1 MIQKTHKIKT
11 YFAPLPARELIG
23 DKTLVQKKY
32 KMSKWSV
39 FLSATF
45 GYAFFYVCRL
55 SLSVIKKP
63 LVDADIFD
71 PAQLGQIGSALFF
84 SYAIGKLVNGFLSDH
99 LNVNKFISIGLL
111 FTALA
116 NLILGFFPVFL
127 VFIIVWGL
135 SGWFQSQGA
144 APCVVALT
152 RWFKANERGTYYAAW
167 SASHNIGKAIAFT
180 LLPLLI
186 GFGGWRWG
194 FWGAGVVGIIGAIMV
209 KLFLYDSPESKGLP
223 SVVSL
228 EQKQKGGKRSENKPQ
243 DVSSSQ
249 KSILKNP
256 AIWLLALSSALM
268 YVIRYAIESWGVF
281 YAEAEKGYSNVE
293 AAQII
298 GLTAISGII
307 GTVLSGFISDRFF
320 KGSRNV
326 PALVAGILNVL
337 SVSVF
342 LFYSNSNVFTDSIS
356 MIVHG
361 FAIGIL
367 ITFLGGLMA
376 VDLAPK
382 KAAGAAMG
390 LIGIASYAGAGIQEI
405 ISGIYIE
412 DSALM
417 TDGVIS
423 YDFSQIR
430 IFWLG
435 AAILSV
441 ILALLVWNAKA
452 KDEV

>member
-1 MIQKTHKIKT
+1 MIQKIQKF
-11 YFAPLPARELIG
+11 FAPSPAKELIN
-23 DKTLVQKKY
+23 DKSLLIKKY
-32 KMSKWSV
+32 KMDKWSV
-39 FLSATF
+39 FLSAMF

-63 LVDADIFD
+63 LVDAEIFN

-99 LNVNKFISIGLL
+99 LNVNKFIFIGLL

-116 NLILGFFPVFL
+116 NLVLGFFPVFI

-152 RWFKANERGTYYAAW
+152 RWFKAKERGTYYAAW

-180 LLPLLI
+180 LLPMLM

-194 FWGAGVVGIIGAIMV
+194 FWGAGVVGIMGAIMV
-209 KLFLYDSPESKGLP
+209 KLFLYDSPESRGLP

-228 EQKQKGGKRSENKPQ
+228 EQKEKGKNSVEKKPENVK
-243 DVSSSQ
+243 SSQ
-249 KSILKNP
+249 KAILKNP
-256 AIWLLALSSALM
+256 AIWILALSSALM

-307 GTVLSGFISDRFF
+307 GTVASGFISDRFF

-326 PALVAGILNVL
+326 PALVAGILNVA

-342 LFYSNSNVFTDSIS
+342 LLYPNSNVLTDSIA

-390 LIGIASYAGAGIQEI
+390 LIGIASYAGAGIQEVM
-405 ISGIYIE
+405 SGIYIE
-412 DSALM
+412 DSGLLVDGLM
-417 TDGVIS
+417 T

-435 AAILSV
+435 AAILSM
-441 ILALLVWNAKA
+441 ILAVLVWNAKA
-452 KDEV
+452 KD

>member
-1 MIQKTHKIKT
+1 MINKVKK
-11 YFAPLPARELIG
+11 YFAPLPARELIS
-23 DKTLVQKKY
+23 DKIIASKKY
-32 KMSKWSV
+32 KISKWSV

-63 LVDADIFD
+63 LVDAEIFD

-116 NLILGFFPVFL
+116 NLILGFFPVFM
-127 VFIIVWGL
+127 VFMVVWGL

-152 RWFKANERGTYYAAW
+152 RWFKAKERGTYYAAW

-180 LLPLLI
+180 LLPVLI
-186 GFGGWRWG
+186 GFGGWQWG
-194 FWGAGVVGIIGAIMV
+194 FRGAGIVGIIGAIMV
-209 KLFLYDSPESKGLP
+209 KIFLYDGPESKGLP

-228 EQKQKGGKRSENKPQ
+228 EQKDKEGEHHENDPK

-249 KSILKNP
+249 KAILKNP

-281 YAEAEKGYSNVE
+281 YAEAEKGYSNIE

-307 GTVLSGFISDRFF
+307 GTVVSGFISDRFF

-342 LFYSNSNVFTDSIS
+342 LFYPNSNVLTDSIS

-390 LIGIASYAGAGIQEI
+390 FIGIASYAGAGIQEV

-412 DSALM
+412 SSASTIEGVM
-417 TDGVIS
+417 T

-435 AAILSV
+435 AAIFSM
-441 ILALLVWNAKA
+441 ILAVLVWNAKA
-452 KDEV
+452 KD

>member
-1 MIQKTHKIKT
+1 MTKRIRK
-11 YFAPLPARELIG
+11 YFTPSPARESIK
-23 DKTLVQKKY
+23 DKILASKKY
-32 KMSKWSV
+32 KLSKWSV

-63 LVDADIFD
+63 LVDAEIFN

-116 NLILGFFPVFL
+116 NLVLGFFPVFI

-152 RWFKANERGTYYAAW
+152 RWFKAKERGTYYAAW

-186 GFGGWRWG
+186 GIGGWRWG

-209 KLFLYDSPESKGLP
+209 KLFLYDSPESRGLP
-223 SVVSL
+223 SIASL
-228 EQKQKGGKRSENKPQ
+228 EQKEKGEDSVEKKPENVK
-243 DVSSSQ
+243 SSQ
-249 KSILKNP
+249 KAILKNP
-256 AIWLLALSSALM
+256 AIWILALSSALM

-307 GTVLSGFISDRFF
+307 GTVASGFISDRFF

-326 PALVAGILNVL
+326 PALVAGILNVT

-342 LFYSNSNVFTDSIS
+342 LLYPNSNVLTDSIA

-382 KAAGAAMG
+382 KAVGAAMG
-390 LIGIASYAGAGIQEI
+390 LIGIASYAGAGIQEVM
-405 ISGIYIE
+405 SGIYIE
-412 DSALM
+412 DSGLM
-417 TDGVIS
+417 VDGVMT

-435 AAILSV
+435 AAILSM
-441 ILALLVWNAKA
+441 ILAVLVWNAKA
-452 KDEV
+452 KD

>member
-1 MIQKTHKIKT
+1 MIQKIQKF
-11 YFAPLPARELIG
+11 FAPSPAKELIN
-23 DKTLVQKKY
+23 DKSLLIKKY
-32 KMSKWSV
+32 KMDKWSV
-39 FLSATF
+39 FLSAMF

-63 LVDADIFD
+63 LVDAEIFN

-99 LNVNKFISIGLL
+99 LNVNKFIFIGLL

-116 NLILGFFPVFL
+116 NLVLGFFPVFI

-152 RWFKANERGTYYAAW
+152 RWFKAKERGTYYAAW

-180 LLPLLI
+180 LLPMLM

-194 FWGAGVVGIIGAIMV
+194 FWGAGVVGIMGAIMV
-209 KLFLYDSPESKGLP
+209 KLFLYDSPESRGLP

-228 EQKQKGGKRSENKPQ
+228 EQKEKGKNSVEKKPENIK
-243 DVSSSQ
+243 SSQ
-249 KSILKNP
+249 KAILKNP
-256 AIWLLALSSALM
+256 AIWILALSSALM

-307 GTVLSGFISDRFF
+307 GTVASGFISDRFF

-326 PALVAGILNVL
+326 PALVAGILNVT

-342 LFYSNSNVFTDSIS
+342 LLYPNSNVLTDSIA

-390 LIGIASYAGAGIQEI
+390 LIGIASYAGAGIQEVM
-405 ISGIYIE
+405 SGIYIE
-412 DSALM
+412 DSGLMVDGLM
-417 TDGVIS
+417 T

-435 AAILSV
+435 AAILSM
-441 ILALLVWNAKA
+441 ILAVLVWNAKA
-452 KDEV
+452 ND

>member
-1 MIQKTHKIKT
+1 MIQKIQKF
-11 YFAPLPARELIG
+11 FAPSPAKELIN
-23 DKTLVQKKY
+23 DKSLLIKKY
-32 KMSKWSV
+32 KMDKWSV
-39 FLSATF
+39 FLSAMF

-63 LVDADIFD
+63 LVDAEIFN

-84 SYAIGKLVNGFLSDH
+84 SYAIGKLINGFLSDH
-99 LNVNKFISIGLL
+99 LNVNKFIFIGLL

-116 NLILGFFPVFL
+116 NLVLGFFPVFI

-152 RWFKANERGTYYAAW
+152 RWFKAKERGTYYAAW

-180 LLPLLI
+180 LLPMLM

-194 FWGAGVVGIIGAIMV
+194 FWGAGVVGIMGAIMV
-209 KLFLYDSPESKGLP
+209 KLFLYDSPESRGLP

-228 EQKQKGGKRSENKPQ
+228 EQKEKGKNSVEKKPENVK
-243 DVSSSQ
+243 SSQ
-249 KSILKNP
+249 KAILKNP
-256 AIWLLALSSALM
+256 AIWILALSSALM

-307 GTVLSGFISDRFF
+307 GTVASGFISDRFF

-326 PALVAGILNVL
+326 PALVAGILNVA

-342 LFYSNSNVFTDSIS
+342 LLYPNSNVLTDSIA

-390 LIGIASYAGAGIQEI
+390 LIGIASYAGAGIQEVM
-405 ISGIYIE
+405 SGIYIE
-412 DSALM
+412 DSGLLVDGLM
-417 TDGVIS
+417 T

-435 AAILSV
+435 AAILSM
-441 ILALLVWNAKA
+441 ILAVLVWNAKA
-452 KDEV
+452 KD